1 MIDAH
6 PRRVPFPGSC
16 ESLAVAAL
24 MCLALVPSRAAA
36 LVYEPPA
43 GTSMWDTWIFC
54 EGDEAHLFYLRSEV
68 GRRWNSIGHAVS
80 KDMVHWRELP
90 PIPTQGPEGSWDHAL
105 TLTGCTVK
113 HGDTYYLFYGAA
125 NRSQQIGLM
134 TSKNLI
140 DWEKCPGNPVSE
152 SGGPHYGDGFD
163 WRDLS
168 AFYDAGHKQWH
179 GVLCARA
186 RSDGTDAAGVPDR
199 RPDAKHGQPA
209 IGHLVSSDLIHWEQR
224 PPLFTS
230 WRWGNLEVPIPF
242 ALAGRHYLLFSHGG
256 ALPDTSGRK
265 RAGGTFYLM
274 ADSFEGPYRVPEEPL
289 LLGWGRDQLDNYVG
303 RVVMHQ
309 GELLLYHHTC
319 GGPVKDDPGVAWQPG
334 AGGPVTLG
342 APKSVQQR
350 ADGTLWLKYCERLA
364 TLEQAVRFDGPP
376 PGGQGEGKVSWLPGR
391 VADASVRIRFQVD
404 GNPCQ
409 VGILWRWDG
418 TQGGASWLQTGADG
432 GTVVIGTAHAAD
444 GAMPTLKADDEIR
457 CGPVAA
463 GDHELRVLT
472 RSHRAEVYL
481 DERWLFATP
490 ISADGSPGEI
500 GVFASGSAAVR
511 QARLAELS
519 PLRPAT
525 AAVASP
531 SEHPTPPRGGQPE
544 SPKDPSGGSD
554 GESVLRELVPAES
567 PAADPLTP
575 LLHGLFADGMVLQ
588 RDREVPIWGWGPDGA
603 NVEVRFGST
612 VVGTEVRGNSWMVK
626 LPPMPASDQGREL
639 TVVCRD
645 RRAIVR
651 DVLVGEVWLCSG
663 QSNMQWEMKLDL
675 EKDPQRGADIRDATN
690 QMVRFFKVDRAVA
703 RLPRRDIPPVRDDIH
718 EPWSNAFLGNRWRPA
733 TPEWVPH
740 VGATP
745 FYFAGEMQARLKCPV
760 GILICARGG
769 SSIDCWVPA
778 EVIRGNP
785 WWGDK
790 SKALQY
796 VEGQWPEF
804 IGPQVARWRSFKERF
819 PTLHDLWLAQQAG
832 ERIAPPPQPAWPTC
846 FYNAMLHPLAP
857 CAVRGVVWYQG
868 ESDARGAETYTD
880 KMAGLISAWR
890 RLWGQPDM
898 PFVFAQLPGFAGHDG
913 EPPDADNLNWA
924 AMRVAQARVPKM
936 VPGAFMACLIDAGM
950 RHEIHPVRKD
960 VAGKRL
966 ALVAL
971 KEVYGTPINAHGP
984 MLRKVTKKDGAL
996 ELTFDHDHGGLVAK
1010 RVDLDGFVVP
1020 GGAVTGFTI
1029 RGRDSPWVAGTA
1041 HIQGDN
1047 VTVASPRIADPVAV
1061 RYAWADFPLAN
1072 LYNGDG
1078 LPAPPFEC
1086 ALTTDAP

>member
-1 MIDAH
+1 
-6 PRRVPFPGSC
+6 
-16 ESLAVAAL
+16 

-43 GTSMWDTWIFC
+43 GTSMWDAWIFC

-186 RSDGTDAAGVPDR
+186 RSDGTDAAGVPNR

-242 ALAGRHYLLFSHGG
+242 TLDGRHYLLFSHGG

-274 ADSFEGPYRVPEEPL
+274 ADSFDGPYRVPEEPL

-319 GGPVKDDPGVAWQPG
+319 GGP
-334 AGGPVTLG
+334 
-342 APKSVQQR
+342 
-350 ADGTLWLKYCERLA
+350 
-364 TLEQAVRFDGPP
+364 
-376 PGGQGEGKVSWLPGR
+376 GEGKVSWLPGR

-432 GTVVIGTAHAAD
+432 GTVVIGTA
-444 GAMPTLKADDEIR
+444 
-457 CGPVAA
+457 
-463 GDHELRVLT
+463 
-472 RSHRAEVYL
+472 
-481 DERWLFATP
+481 
-490 ISADGSPGEI
+490 
-500 GVFASGSAAVR
+500 
-511 QARLAELS
+511 

-645 RRAIVR
+645 RRALVR

-675 EKDPQRGADIRDATN
+675 EKDPQRGADIRDASN

-745 FYFAGEMQARLKCPV
+745 FYFACEMQARLKCPV

-996 ELTFDHDHGGLVAK
+996 ELTFDHDDGGLVAK

-1020 GGAVTGFTI
+1020 RGAVTGFTI

-1047 VTVASPRIADPVAV
+1047 VTVASPRIAEPVAV

-1078 LPAPPFEC
+1078 LPAPPFES